1 MHPQTNQPTQ
11 QPVIPPLQAEER
23 PWGSYAVL
31 GQGDCFKTKLLRV
44 RPGHSL
50 SLQFHHQRDEHW
62 VVVQGKGLA
71 VNGSST
77 VALEPNVHLHI
88 PAKAEHRLENDGS
101 EEDLLIVE
109 VQLGAY
115 LGEDDIV
122 RLSDRYGR
130 QA

>member
-1 MHPQTNQPTQ
+1 MQ
-11 QPVIPPLQAEER
+11 QQMSATPSRPMSPGLQVEER

-31 GQGDCFKTKLLRV
+31 GEGDRFKTKLLRV

-62 VVVQGKGLA
+62 VVVQGKGFA
-71 VNGSST
+71 VNGSNR
-77 VALEPNVHLHI
+77 VALQPNVHLHI
-88 PAKAEHRLENDGS
+88 PAKAEHRLENDGA

-109 VQLGAY
+109 VQLGSY